1 MPRKI
6 RDDKEWTV
14 SVSISMPR
22 ELIQEIDHELQQM
35 GLGGR
40 GNRSSYLREI
50 IMKRKKLMESEEVIE
65 SEF

>member
-22 ELIQEIDHELQQM
+22 KLIQEIDQELQQM
-35 GLGGR
+35 GLGEK
-40 GNRSSYLREI
+40 GNRSSYLRQI
-50 IMKRKKLMESEEVIE
+50 IERRKDLMESKVIE
-65 SEF
+65 